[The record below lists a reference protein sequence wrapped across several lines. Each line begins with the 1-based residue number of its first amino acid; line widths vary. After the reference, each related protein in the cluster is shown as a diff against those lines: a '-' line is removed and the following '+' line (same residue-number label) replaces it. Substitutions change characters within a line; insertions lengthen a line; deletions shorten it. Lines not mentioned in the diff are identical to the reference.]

1 MAFCASPQL
10 GPALTSV
17 MDPATYGVWME
28 NTGKIGSP
36 KPLAKCT
43 GSDGIDYLFVKAGGT
58 IAASTQIAVDSSG
71 VATTGGSSGF
81 YTQASPSAG
90 VVIGQFF
97 WAKKAAV

>member
-10 GPALTSV
+10 GPALSAV
-17 MDPATYGVWME
+17 LDPSTYGVWME

-36 KPLAKCT
+36 KPLAKVV
-43 GSDGIDYLFVKAGGT
+43 GSDGIEYIFVKAGGS
-58 IAASTQIAVDSSG
+58 INASTQIAIDSAG

-81 YTQASPSAG
+81 YTQASPSGG
-90 VVIGQFF
+90 VVSGQFF